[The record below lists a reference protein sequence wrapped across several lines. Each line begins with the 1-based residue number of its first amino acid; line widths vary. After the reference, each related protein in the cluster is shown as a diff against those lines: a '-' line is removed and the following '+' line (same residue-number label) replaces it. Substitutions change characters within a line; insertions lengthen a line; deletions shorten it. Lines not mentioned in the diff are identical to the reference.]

1 VKICQQCKSIN
12 GDDYK
17 FCTSCGA
24 KREATSLGCS
34 IDNAE
39 TTDSNIVSPSGY
51 QKTSNKRL
59 WALCLM
65 IFAFSVYQFLQGM
78 KPAYVDGHY
87 PRKPSSP
94 FENTV
99 SHTDCQKAFDAKGVS
114 HEKVNAE
121 INKYSLDG
129 KSYTTE
135 KRDGFKFF
143 LDKKNY
149 HIALYDNSGLLISL
163 AQYNE
168 RGKSIYYKEGNTARF
183 AMYGICY
190 NAVSGGH
197 IRHVKGF
204 KRFDEG

>member
-1 VKICQQCKSIN
+1 MKICQQCKSIN

-24 KREATSLGCS
+24 IREGIELGCS
-34 IDNAE
+34 IDNADK
-39 TTDSNIVSPSGY
+39 TDSSILSPSGY
-51 QKTSNKRL
+51 KKIPNKKL
-59 WALCLM
+59 WALCLT
-65 IFAFSVYQFLQGM
+65 IFAFSVYNFFQGM
-78 KPAYVDGHY
+78 KPAYLDGHY

-94 FENTV
+94 FESTV
-99 SHTDCQKAFDAKGVS
+99 SHADCQKAFDAKGIS
-114 HEKVNAE
+114 HQIVNATVKNHS
-121 INKYSLDG
+121 IDG

-149 HIALYDNSGLLISL
+149 HIALYNNSGLLISL

-168 RGKSIYYKEGNTARF
+168 FGKGIYYKDGNTARF

-190 NAVSGGH
+190 NAVSGDH

-204 KRFDEG
+204 KSFDEG